1 MSSRLSLL
9 ERITR
14 IRAPLPDGVYWS
26 VVLATFV
33 LPLVLWVAI
42 TSFELVDPLFMPG
55 PAKVVESIARLN
67 ESGRL
72 WTDIGMSVFRVGTG
86 FVLAALIAVP
96 IGILIGTYHVAD
108 AIFEPLTD
116 FIRYMPAAAF
126 IPLIMLYVG
135 IDEASKILVI
145 FIGTYFQLVLMI
157 AAVARNVQN
166 DVINVAYTL
175 GASQFQVLTRV
186 LVPAS
191 LPGILETFRITFGW
205 AWTYVIV
212 AELVAAQSGLGFRI
226 MESQRFLR
234 TDVIFLYIIIIGLL
248 GLLFDQALRWLSK
261 KALPWAE
268 TFHS

>member
-1 MSSRLSLL
+1 
-9 ERITR
+9 
-14 IRAPLPDGVYWS
+14 
-26 VVLATFV
+26 
-33 LPLVLWVAI
+33 
-42 TSFELVDPLFMPG
+42 MPG
-55 PAKVVESIARLN
+55 PEKVLNSIIGLHQ
-67 ESGRL
+67 SGRL
-72 WTDIGMSVFRVGTG
+72 WTDIGMSIFRVGTG
-86 FVLAALIAVP
+86 FLLAAAVAIP
-96 IGILIGTYHVAD
+96 IGILIGTYHAAD

-157 AAVARNVQN
+157 AAVARNVPN
-166 DVINVAYTL
+166 DVINVSYTL
-175 GASQFQVLTRV
+175 GASRFQVLTQI

-191 LPGILETFRITFGW
+191 LPGILDNIRITFGW

-212 AELVAAQSGLGFRI
+212 AELVAAQNGLGFRI

-248 GLLFDQALRWLSK
+248 GLAFDQTLRWLSK

>member
-1 MSSRLSLL
+1 MSSRLTIF
-9 ERITR
+9 ERATR
-14 IRAPLPDGVYWS
+14 IRAPLPNGVYWS
-26 VVLATFV
+26 VVLATFMV
-33 LPLVLWVAI
+33 PLIAWVAI
-42 TSFELVDPLFMPG
+42 TSLQLVDPLFMPG
-55 PAKVVESIARLN
+55 PGKVIESIARLN

-72 WTDIGMSVFRVGTG
+72 WTDIGMSVLRVGTG
-86 FVLAALIAVP
+86 FVLAAIVAVP
-96 IGILIGTYHVAD
+96 VGILIGTYHLAD
-108 AIFEPLTD
+108 AVFEPMTD

-157 AAVARNVQN
+157 AAVTRNVQN

-175 GASQFQVLTRV
+175 GASQFQVLTKV
-186 LVPAS
+186 IVPAS
-191 LPGILETFRITFGW
+191 LPGILDVFRITFGW

-234 TDVIFLYIIIIGLL
+234 TEVIFLYIIIIGLL
-248 GLLFDQALRWLSK
+248 GLLFDQTLRWLSK